1 MKAWVKQ
8 GREVA
13 YCVEDVIDKYM
24 VEACAAQHRD
34 QQRGLMG
41 SLLYSICSL
50 VSKLKPRHEIVSGI
64 QDIMARLQEIN
75 DRSERSRFISSEHVT
90 SSSNATTVLLH
101 DPREESLFIE
111 EGELVGIESPRDY
124 LILYLVGGASQR
136 TMISLVGMG
145 GIGKTT
151 LAKKVY
157 DNHKVKKHF
166 GCRTWITVS
175 QSYDKEEHTKET
187 L

>member
-1 MKAWVKQ
+1 
-8 GREVA
+8 
-13 YCVEDVIDKYM
+13 
-24 VEACAAQHRD
+24 
-34 QQRGLMG
+34 
-41 SLLYSICSL
+41 
-50 VSKLKPRHEIVSGI
+50 
-64 QDIMARLQEIN
+64 
-75 DRSERSRFISSEHVT
+75 
-90 SSSNATTVLLH
+90 LH

-111 EGELVGIESPRDY
+111 EGELVGIESPRDD

-151 LAKKVY
+151 LAKKVH
-157 DNHKVKKHF
+157 DNHEEKKHF
-166 GCRTWITVS
+166 GCRAWVTVS

>member
-1 MKAWVKQ
+1 M
-8 GREVA
+8 
-13 YCVEDVIDKYM
+13 
-24 VEACAAQHRD
+24 
-34 QQRGLMG
+34 
-41 SLLYSICSL
+41 
-50 VSKLKPRHEIVSGI
+50 
-64 QDIMARLQEIN
+64 
-75 DRSERSRFISSEHVT
+75 
-90 SSSNATTVLLH
+90 H

-111 EGELVGIESPRDY
+111 EGELVGIESPRDD
-124 LILYLVGGASQR
+124 LIVYLVGGASQR

-157 DNHKVKKHF
+157 DNHEVKKHF
-166 GCRTWITVS
+166 GCRAWITVS